1 VCHFACSYSF
11 LNFLSF
17 FPFCLANEH
26 ILLSATSPEANGGML
41 VLRGEGIRVKNSDQN
56 KGDFVVDA
64 LTIYRPLDDVKDFL
78 NKRIKA
84 QLLSDGSGI
93 EVTWPALPDY
103 FRDFKKIQ
111 ALEGRDVCERTQLRH
126 STFVSSFKND
136 DARHLKKIILH
147 FPDQMTCNSNH
158 FNAGKEHGQLKTV
171 FRMAP
176 ASFKLPDFTP
186 DPDNPDDDDTVHY
199 LQPFVYWKVVINKK
213 VTEQVAHE
221 STAVDETKE
230 DVLGAVRLFRNLGV

>member
-1 VCHFACSYSF
+1 
-11 LNFLSF
+11 
-17 FPFCLANEH
+17 
-26 ILLSATSPEANGGML
+26 ML
-41 VLRGEGIRVKNSDQN
+41 VLRGEGIRVKNPDRN

-64 LTIYRPLDDVKDFL
+64 LTIYRPLDDVQDFL

-84 QLLSDGSGI
+84 QLLPDGSGI
-93 EVTWPALPDY
+93 EVTWPALPGY
-103 FRDFKKIQ
+103 FSDFKKIQ
-111 ALEGRDVCERTQLRH
+111 ALEGSGVCDRTQLRH

-136 DARHLKKIILH
+136 EKRQVKKIILH

-176 ASFKLPDFTP
+176 ASFKTPDFTL
-186 DPDNPDDDDTVHY
+186 DPENPDDDGIVRY
-199 LQPFVYWKVVINKK
+199 IQPFVYWKVVINKTA
-213 VTEQVAHE
+213 VEQVAHE

-230 DVLGAVRLFRNLGV
+230 DVLGAMQLLQNLGV